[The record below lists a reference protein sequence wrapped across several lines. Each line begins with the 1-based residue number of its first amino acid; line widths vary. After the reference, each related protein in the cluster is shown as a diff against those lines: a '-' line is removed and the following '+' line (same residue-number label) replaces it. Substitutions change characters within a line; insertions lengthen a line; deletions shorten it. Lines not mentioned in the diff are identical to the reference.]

1 MIPLVESLRKVM
13 EFHTIYCK
21 VNAWCNSKSTIILV
35 FYTSSILKLLLCDSA
50 SNYSHQHLMK
60 CSGKYL
66 EEKHL
71 CNRYL
76 LFMKL
81 ISSFVEIN
89 CRICD
94 CQLFYVDC
102 IACLLGFSV
111 FEKQEINNRK
121 TTDINFE

>member
-1 MIPLVESLRKVM
+1 
-13 EFHTIYCK
+13 
-21 VNAWCNSKSTIILV
+21 
-35 FYTSSILKLLLCDSA
+35 
-50 SNYSHQHLMK
+50 
-60 CSGKYL
+60 
-66 EEKHL
+66 
-71 CNRYL
+71 
-76 LFMKL
+76 MKL

-121 TTDINFE
+121 TTDINFEEGYIYVMLCSALTGYE